1 MPDVVGFMMHWMF
14 LAQVSGLGGW
24 MQSAT
29 AAPVPP
35 APSAIVQTTG
45 AQPASLPITTGE
57 IPAATATDAPDSRPT
72 FASFRDTTFGQL
84 FQGKKTLT
92 PGEAVQLQFWLDAL
106 KDLVFTAITFI
117 PRLIVAFIFFA
128 VFYGLYRAVRRVVLG
143 SLSKAHIDP
152 SVRDMLT
159 AVLKWGIV
167 GFGAIIACNQVGIQ
181 ITGLLAGTAI
191 IGLAI
196 GFAAQET
203 LANFIAG
210 VVIFWDRPFKVGDYI
225 DVDSRYGKVLRIT
238 FRSTRVLNGDGEV
251 IVVPNT
257 MMLASKMTNH
267 STNPVC
273 RVKVTVRIPY
283 SASIEMARS
292 ILESIAAD
300 DVRIGTDPA
309 PSVWVAACGD
319 DGVHLTLGFWV
330 EDESIQKGL
339 EAEYLEKA
347 KKALDAAGMPMP
359 IRHIQLLSEPAQINQ
374 LRRAG

>member
-1 MPDVVGFMMHWMF
+1 MPGVVGLMMMRWMF
-14 LAQVSGLGGW
+14 LAQITGLGGW
-24 MQSAT
+24 AQT
-29 AAPVPP
+29 AAVPP
-35 APSAIVQTTG
+35 NPTVAVQ
-45 AQPASLPITTGE
+45 PE
-57 IPAATATDAPDSRPT
+57 NKPDSAVPAESVDSHPA
-72 FASFRDTTFGQL
+72 FASFRDTTFGKL
-84 FQGKKTLT
+84 FQGKKTLS

-106 KDLVFTAITFI
+106 KDLAYTAVTFI

-143 SLSKAHIDP
+143 SLSKAHIDA
-152 SVRDMLT
+152 SVRDMLI
-159 AVLKWGIV
+159 AVMKWGIV

-225 DVDSRYGKVLRIT
+225 DVDARYGKVLRIT

-273 RVKVTVRIPY
+273 RVKVTVRIGY
-283 SASIEMARS
+283 QASIDDARS
-292 ILESIAAD
+292 ILEAMAGN
-300 DVRIGTDPA
+300 DVRICAEPA
-309 PSVWVAACGD
+309 PAVWVAACAD

-339 EAEYLEKA
+339 ESEYLEKA
-347 KKALDAAGMPMP
+347 KKAFDAAGMPMP
-359 IRHIQLLSEPAQINQ
+359 IRHVQLVTENPPASL

>member
-1 MPDVVGFMMHWMF
+1 MSGVVGLIMMRWTL

-24 MQSAT
+24 AQTAT
-29 AAPVPP
+29 APP
-35 APSAIVQTTG
+35 EPPPI
-45 AQPASLPITTGE
+45 AQPVEG
-57 IPAATATDAPDSRPT
+57 PATKAGTPVSAEPADTRPT

-128 VFYGLYRAVRRVVLG
+128 VFYGLYRAVKRVVLG

-167 GFGAIIACNQVGIQ
+167 GFGAIIACNQIGIQ

-257 MMLASKMTNH
+257 MMLASKVTNH

-273 RVKVTVRIPY
+273 RVKVTVRIAY
-283 SASIEMARS
+283 QASIDEARA
-292 ILESIAAD
+292 ILEAMAGN
-300 DVRIGTDPA
+300 DVRICAEPA
-309 PSVWVAACGD
+309 PSVWVAECGD

-330 EDESIQKGL
+330 EDESVQKGMQS
-339 EAEYLEKA
+339 EYLEKA
-347 KKALDAAGMPMP
+347 KKAFDAAGMPMP
-359 IRHIQLLSEPAQINQ
+359 IRHVQLVTDHPTESL

>member
-1 MPDVVGFMMHWMF
+1 MLGVVGLTMIRLTL
-14 LAQVSGLGGW
+14 LAQITGLGGFA
-24 MQSAT
+24 QAAT
-29 AAPVPP
+29 VPP
-35 APSAIVQTTG
+35 
-45 AQPASLPITTGE
+45 QPAVAVQREKLAASSTPVE
-57 IPAATATDAPDSRPT
+57 NSDSQPAFS
-72 FASFRDTTFGQL
+72 SFRETTFGKL

-92 PGEAVQLQFWLDAL
+92 PSEAVQLQFWLDAL
-106 KDLVFTAITFI
+106 KDLVFTSLTFI

-159 AVLKWGIV
+159 AVMKWGIV

-267 STNPVC
+267 STNPICQV
-273 RVKVTVRIPY
+273 RVTVRIAY
-283 SASIEMARS
+283 NASIDDARE
-292 ILESIAAD
+292 ILEAIASN
-300 DVRIGTDPA
+300 DVRIRVEPA
-309 PSVWVAACGD
+309 PSVWVAACAD

-330 EDESIQKGL
+330 EDESTQKGL
-339 EAEYLEKA
+339 ESEYLEKA

-359 IRHIQLLSEPAQINQ
+359 IRQMHLVAENPPASL